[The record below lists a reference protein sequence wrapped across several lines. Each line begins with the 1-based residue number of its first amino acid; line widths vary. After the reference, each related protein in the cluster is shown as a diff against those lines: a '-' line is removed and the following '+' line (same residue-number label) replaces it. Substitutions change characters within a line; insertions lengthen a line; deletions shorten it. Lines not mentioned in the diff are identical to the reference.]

1 MKHGKDLRGDHV
13 NLDHIVDKIPPPLHV
28 KCKQRKSVT
37 IDPRVRERGKKQR
50 VSCADT

>member
-1 MKHGKDLRGDHV
+1 MKHGKDLRGDHI

-28 KCKQRKSVT
+28 EGKQLKSVK
-37 IDPRVRERGKKQR
+37 IDPQVRERGKKWR